1 MDEYTDEMCD
11 QDGWY
16 DFFTGKNRKVVW
28 QCNGKFKNKCKTPH
42 LSETEIKTAFVYALN
57 SVVPKR
63 EFYIKELTSM
73 MDSVCD
79 LEERRRLDK
88 QLEIDWKAVNDLIN
102 ENARVV
108 QNQTEYEEKYR
119 KALDRYKET
128 ETKRNEVINKISEQ
142 MTRRKKMERFIEK
155 VRELPETI
163 TEFDQTLW
171 NVLVERAIVEKE
183 RIVIRFNGGVEVAY
197 KRT

>member
-1 MDEYTDEMCD
+1 
-11 QDGWY
+11 
-16 DFFTGKNRKVVW
+16 
-28 QCNGKFKNKCKTPH
+28 
-42 LSETEIKTAFVYALN
+42 
-57 SVVPKR
+57 
-63 EFYIKELTSM
+63 
-73 MDSVCD
+73 
-79 LEERRRLDK
+79 
-88 QLEIDWKAVNDLIN
+88 
-102 ENARVV
+102 
-108 QNQTEYEEKYR
+108 
-119 KALDRYKET
+119 
-128 ETKRNEVINKISEQ
+128 

>member
-1 MDEYTDEMCD
+1 
-11 QDGWY
+11 
-16 DFFTGKNRKVVW
+16 
-28 QCNGKFKNKCKTPH
+28 
-42 LSETEIKTAFVYALN
+42 
-57 SVVPKR
+57 
-63 EFYIKELTSM
+63 M

-119 KALDRYKET
+119 KALNRYKET
-128 ETKRNEVINKISEQ
+128 EIKRNEAINKISEQ